1 MSVANFF
8 APKANWLLWKSFD
21 TLTHL
26 ELTTIQVRC
35 IVNGVLGASGKCVG
49 DDHTCT
55 DRTIF

>member
-8 APKANWLLWKSFD
+8 APKPNWLLWKSLD

-35 IVNGVLGASGKCVG
+35 IVNGVLGASGKL
-49 DDHTCT
+49 
-55 DRTIF
+55 